1 MEGTR
6 DPPHPRQSYAPNYLC
21 RLHRSRGS
29 EPSEAGKTVL
39 DFTEFLFGRVLKVEP
54 LVERPSWRGAVGG
67 LHTVLPAL
75 AAVCNI
81 PALPLSG
88 APCGGVPVWF
98 PPF

>member
-29 EPSEAGKTVL
+29 EPSEAGTAVL
-39 DFTEFLFGRVLKVEP
+39 DLTEFLFGRVLKVEP
-54 LVERPSWRGAVGG
+54 LVERPSWRGSVGG

-75 AAVCNI
+75 AAVCNTV
-81 PALPLSG
+81 AR
-88 APCGGVPVWF
+88 PCWAARWGGIRF
-98 PPF
+98 GFRL